1 MLFRSLLGLI
11 QLNIDVIKPNFKKM
25 KKEKKIYEAPTM
37 EVQTIE
43 LEQGIAA
50 GSGGTGT
57 PNPGVGDW
65 GNGSGGEG
73 NGDL

>member
-1 MLFRSLLGLI
+1 
-11 QLNIDVIKPNFKKM
+11 M
-25 KKEKKIYEAPTM
+25 KKEKKTYEAPILQ
-37 EVQTIE
+37 VQTIE

-50 GSGGTGT
+50 GSAGTGT

-65 GNGSGGEG
+65 GNGPGGEG

>member
-1 MLFRSLLGLI
+1 
-11 QLNIDVIKPNFKKM
+11 M
-25 KKEKKIYEAPTM
+25 KTEKKNYEAPAIN
-37 EVQTIE
+37 VLTIE
-43 LEQGIAA
+43 LEQGFAA

-65 GNGSGGEG
+65 GDGSDGSG

>member
-1 MLFRSLLGLI
+1 ME
-11 QLNIDVIKPNFKKM
+11 
-25 KKEKKIYEAPTM
+25 KEKKIYESPKM
-37 EVQTIE
+37 QVQTVE

-57 PNPGVGDW
+57 PNPGVDDW

-73 NGDL
+73 NGDF

>member
-1 MLFRSLLGLI
+1 M
-11 QLNIDVIKPNFKKM
+11 KTEKKM
-25 KKEKKIYEAPTM
+25 YEAPNIH
-37 EVQTIE
+37 VLTIE

-65 GNGSGGEG
+65 GDGSDGSG

>member
-1 MLFRSLLGLI
+1 
-11 QLNIDVIKPNFKKM
+11 M
-25 KKEKKIYEAPTM
+25 KTEKKTYEAPAIS
-37 EVQTIE
+37 VLTIE

-50 GSGGTGT
+50 GSTGTGT

-65 GNGSGGEG
+65 GDGSDGSG